1 MKNILFLL
9 FAFCA
14 IVSCKHE
21 FDTPPV
27 ITSGGQVTLPK
38 ATITIAELKAK
49 HAGGQYETLEDAT
62 LVATVV
68 GDDRSGN
75 LYKGIVIQ
83 DATGG
88 IDLRIDGTGLF
99 NDFPIGR
106 EVAVKLSGL
115 VMGDY
120 NGQIQLGAGVDNS
133 TGSAKFLGIPQALMF
148 DHVIKGATGK
158 PLTPKKTTL
167 AALTA
172 ADVSTL
178 IQLDNVEFST
188 ADAGKGYADAANKIT
203 SNRAIGD
210 CNGGSAVVRT
220 SGYASFAA
228 ELTPTGNGTFIGIYT
243 IFKTTKQLLVR
254 ETIDLVAMT
263 GARCNGSGGTGGTG
277 GTITAQPLPAATMT
291 IAELK
296 AKHTLGTGNY
306 ETLTES
312 KIIVATVVGDDKTGN
327 IFKGLVVQDATGGI
341 DLRIDGIG
349 LFNDF
354 EVGREVAINT
364 INLVLGD
371 YNGQIQIGAGVDNS
385 TATPKFL
392 GIPFTSVTNSVTKG
406 VNVKAL
412 APKKTTLAALTDA
425 DVSTL
430 IQLDNVE
437 FVTADAGQ
445 IYADGVPTPKV
456 TINRKLVDCNGGSAV
471 VRTSGYATFAG
482 ELTPKRNGT
491 FVGIYSI
498 FKTTKQLIVRETSEL
513 AGMTGK
519 LCGGVVVNPG
529 TTEIKIGDLRALF
542 AAGTTTATAGTF
554 IKGVVISDKDGA
566 NITAKN
572 VVVQGADGKGIVVR
586 LDANN
591 TAALGDAVEITVSGE
606 TLSEYKGLLQTTAK
620 LTALVNKGKGTL
632 PTPTKLTVQQLIAN
646 FEAYESTLVELSDVA
661 FSGGT
666 GGLYKGNTTLTD
678 ATGSIIHYTA
688 TTATF
693 AGTAYPNTGTVTLTA
708 IVTQGGANSDLELSI
723 RNLTDVK

>member
-9 FAFCA
+9 CALLAFA
-14 IVSCKHE
+14 SCKHQ

-27 ITSGGQVTLPK
+27 ITSGGGGATTLPK

-68 GDDRSGN
+68 ADDRSGN
-75 LYKGIVIQ
+75 FYKGIVIQ

-88 IDLRIDGTGLF
+88 IDLRIDGTSLF

-106 EVAVKLSGL
+106 QVAVKLAGL
-115 VMGDY
+115 IMGDY
-120 NGQIQLGAGVDNS
+120 NGQIQLGASVDNS
-133 TGSAKFLGIPQALMF
+133 TGSAKFLGIAQAVLF
-148 DHVIKGATGK
+148 DYVIKGATGN

-178 IQLDNVEFST
+178 IQLDGVEFAT
-188 ADAGKGYADAANKIT
+188 ADAGKGYADAVNKT
-203 SNRAIGD
+203 TTNRAIGD
-210 CNGGSAVVRT
+210 CNGGTAVVRT
-220 SGYASFAA
+220 SGYASFAP
-228 ELTPTGNGTFIGIYT
+228 ELTPAGNGSFIGIYS

-254 ETIDLVAMT
+254 ETVDLAGMT

-277 GTITAQPLPAATMT
+277 GTLTPQALPAATMT

-296 AKHTLGTGNY
+296 AKHTAGNY
-306 ETLTES
+306 ETLTEN
-312 KIIVATVVGDDKTGN
+312 KIIVATVVGNDETGN
-327 IFKGLVVQDATGGI
+327 IYKGLVVQDATAGI
-341 DLRIDGIG
+341 DLRIDGIS

-354 EVGREVAINT
+354 EIGREVAINT

-371 YNGQIQIGAGVDNS
+371 YNGQMQIGAGVDNS

-392 GIPFTSVTNSVTKG
+392 GIPFTSITNSVTKG
-406 VNVKAL
+406 INVKAL
-412 APKKTTLAALTDA
+412 TPKKTTMSALTDA

-437 FVTADAGQ
+437 FATADAGQ
-445 IYADGVPTPKV
+445 TYADGVSNPKV
-456 TINRKLVDCNGGSAV
+456 TINRKLVDCNGGNAV
-471 VRTSGYATFAG
+471 VRSSGYATFAG
-482 ELTPKRNGT
+482 ELTPKGNGT

-498 FKTTKQLIVRETSEL
+498 FKTTKQLLVRETSEL
-513 AGMTGK
+513 VGMTGK
-519 LCGGVVVNPG
+519 LCGGGVVNPG

-542 AAGTTTATAGTF
+542 AAGTTVATAGTF
-554 IKGVVISDKDGA
+554 IKGVVISDKDA
-566 NITAKN
+566 VNITAKN
-572 VVVQGADGKGIVVR
+572 VVVQGTDGKGIVVR

-591 TAALGDAVEITVSGE
+591 TAALGDAVEITVGGE
-606 TLSEYKGLLQTTAK
+606 TISEYNGLMQVTAK

-632 PTPTKLTVQQLIAN
+632 PTPTKLTIQQIKDN
-646 FEAYESTLVELSDVA
+646 FENYESTLVEISDVA

-666 GGLYKGNTTLTD
+666 GGLYKGSTTLTD
-678 ATGSIIHYTA
+678 ATGSMMHYT
-688 TTATF
+688 TSYATF
-693 AGTAYPNTGTVTLTA
+693 AGTAYPSSGAVTVVG
-708 IVTQGGANSDLELSI
+708 IVAQGGTTKDFQLSI